1 MSKYEFTEKED
12 GRIVVM
18 PKERPQGSQYG
29 SWLQLPL
36 NPSDEDIKTAKEHF
50 VNEICDTIRQLA
62 ERDDFFIRKDFPNGN
77 DFLPDSEP
85 YTSLAWKI
93 IFPTLTD
100 N

>member
-12 GRIVVM
+12 GRTVVM

-29 SWLQLPL
+29 SWLPLPL
-36 NPSDEDIKTAKEHF
+36 NPSDEDIKIAKEHF
-50 VNEICDTIRQLA
+50 VNEICVTIRQLA

-77 DFLPDSEP
+77 DWESYSEP
-85 YTSLAWKI
+85 YTTLGWRI